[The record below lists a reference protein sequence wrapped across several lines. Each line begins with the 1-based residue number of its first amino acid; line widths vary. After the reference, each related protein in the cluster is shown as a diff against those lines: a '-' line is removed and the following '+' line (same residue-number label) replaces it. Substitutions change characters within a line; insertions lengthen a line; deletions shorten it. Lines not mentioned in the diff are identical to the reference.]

1 MSLMILVAAAI
12 DVVVVAGLLP
22 MLLIMIMM
30 TTIQRFVFYMPLL
43 VVGVMTHSYVF
54 GLTIGTDCN
63 IYYVCV
69 ISYLHTTSCDHYLKK
84 WLVIY
89 KKQGTY
95 HLDVS
100 PTCKSTRDRSWKEL
114 AVSRAS
120 QYKLILT

>member
-1 MSLMILVAAAI
+1 MFLVVVAI

-22 MLLIMIMM
+22 LLLITMM
-30 TTIQRFVFYMPLL
+30 TSTIQRFVFYMPLL
-43 VVGVMTHSYVF
+43 VVGVMTHSYAF
-54 GLTIGTDCN
+54 GPTIGTECN

-120 QYKLILT
+120 QCKCP